1 MFYRLVANF
10 RKEVCPYCFE
20 PYRLKSTPFR
30 CASPG
35 SRCKQERDEVRHKMW
50 HDSTPMGRVLP
61 AGDRF
66 VEHCRCST
74 CNQVSRKRLCPH
86 CHMEMPHTTGRFRN
100 LIFAVIGAKEAGKS
114 HYLAVLIDQI
124 RKHVGPALD
133 ILLEPLNDGTI
144 KRYREDFYE
153 PIFRRGKV
161 IGVTHSALADRR
173 VQMPLVYS
181 LTLSGKDLFGRRR
194 IKGVV
199 TLVFFD
205 TAGEDL
211 NDEDTMSTVN
221 KYIYRSD
228 GIILLLDPLQLARVR
243 DQLNGSITL
252 PSRNTETSDIIS
264 RTTKLILAGRE
275 LPADAMVSTPLA
287 VAFSKFDAVESLVD
301 PQLQLHAES
310 NHLGGYDHADF
321 DAVNAEMQSLLM
333 EWDDQTILQQV
344 MTRYKRFGYFGLS
357 ALGCNPQGDRKI
369 PRVLP
374 RRVEDPFLWLLHE
387 HGLVPAANNRPEAS

>member
-1 MFYRLVANF
+1 MFHRVVANF

-20 PYRLKSTPFR
+20 TYRLTSTPFR
-30 CASPG
+30 CASPP
-35 SRCKQERDEVRHKMW
+35 SRCKPERDEVRDRVW
-50 HDSTPMGRVLP
+50 RDGTPMGRVLP
-61 AGDRF
+61 AEDRF
-66 VEHCRCST
+66 IEQSRCAS

-133 ILLEPLNDGTI
+133 ILLEPLNDRTI

-153 PIFRRGKV
+153 PIFRRGTV
-161 IGVTHSALADRR
+161 IDATHSALADSR
-173 VQMPLVYS
+173 VQTPLVYS
-181 LTLSGKDLFGRRR
+181 LTLSGKDLLGRRR

-228 GIILLLDPLQLARVR
+228 GIILLLDPLQLPRVR
-243 DQLNGSITL
+243 DQLNGSLQL
-252 PSRNTETSDIIS
+252 PSQNTETSDIIS
-264 RTTKLILAGRE
+264 RTTRRLLAGRRP
-275 LPADAMVSTPLA
+275 PAHATAPTPPA
-287 VAFSKFDAVESLVD
+287 VA
-301 PQLQLHAES
+301 
-310 NHLGGYDHADF
+310 
-321 DAVNAEMQSLLM
+321 
-333 EWDDQTILQQV
+333 
-344 MTRYKRFGYFGLS
+344 LS
-357 ALGCNPQGDRKI
+357 
-369 PRVLP
+369 
-374 RRVEDPFLWLLHE
+374 
-387 HGLVPAANNRPEAS
+387 

>member
-1 MFYRLVANF
+1 MFYQLAANF
-10 RKEVCPYCFE
+10 RKEICPYCFE

-30 CASPG
+30 CASPAG
-35 SRCKQERDEVRHKMW
+35 RCKQEPDEVRRKVW

-66 VEHCRCST
+66 VEHCRCSA
-74 CNQVSRKRLCPH
+74 CHQVSRKRLCPH

-133 ILLEPLNDGTI
+133 ILLEPLNDSTI

-161 IGVTHSALADRR
+161 IDVTRSALADRR

-181 LTLSGKDLFGRRR
+181 LTLSGKGLFGRRR

-243 DQLNGSITL
+243 DQLNGSIPL
-252 PSRNTETSDIIS
+252 PAQNTETSDIIT

-275 LPADAMVSTPLA
+275 LKADAMVSTPLA
-287 VAFSKFDAVESLVD
+287 VAFSKFDAVEPLVD
-301 PQLQLHAES
+301 SQLQLHAEP
-310 NHLGGYDHADF
+310 NHFAGYDHADF

-357 ALGCNPQGDRKI
+357 ALGCNPQADRKI

-387 HGLVPAANNRPEAS
+387 HGLVPSVKNQVTR